1 MKNISA
7 AKEERIELRVS
18 GDFKDLFARAA
29 EISGVSINTFILE
42 SVRDR
47 AMHIIDQHERIVL
60 NNQARDMLLNAISTR
75 SAPGKALRRA
85 AGRFAIR

>member
-7 AKEERIELRVS
+7 AKEERVELRVS
-18 GDFKDLFARAA
+18 GDFKTLFAKAA

-42 SVRDR
+42 SVRER

-60 NNQARDMLLNAISTR
+60 SNQARDMLLNAISTR
-75 SAPGKALRRA
+75 SSPGKALRRA

>member
-7 AKEERIELRVS
+7 AREERIELRVS
-18 GDFKDLFARAA
+18 DDFKNLFTRAA
-29 EISGVSINTFILE
+29 EISGISINTFILE
-42 SVRDR
+42 SVRER
-47 AMHIIDQHERIVL
+47 AMHIIDQHERIIL

>member
-18 GDFKDLFARAA
+18 DDFKNLFTRAA

-42 SVRDR
+42 SVRER

-60 NNQARDMLLNAISTR
+60 NNQARDTLLNAISTR

-85 AGRFAIR
+85 AGRFTIR